1 MSIANEGG
9 TTYGDRLFVAAI
21 RHPLSRPFARRA
33 LQSATRLLSL
43 ALGDSLGELRA
54 SGDPLM
60 RAHSFGQEHSLLARL
75 LAEVVEILAGRWDKV
90 PDKRR
95 PHYTP
100 PQRWRILEI
109 KRLLAFSAE
118 ETATLFRIA
127 TETVLRWEAE
137 AGREPDK
144 GTIGSLLRP
153 TPPLR
158 RYADVVRALVQ
169 RMARLGFPS
178 AEKIA
183 ATLARAG
190 WRLSRETVRRYRH
203 EPPVGPRGP
212 STTARRVHRPLQARG
227 PHHVWLADV
236 THVRSLFGLR
246 VFRVAAVF
254 DAYSRM
260 PLALRVF
267 RPAPTARQ
275 AARLLTSAARRY
287 GCPRVLVT
295 DHGGQFMADAFAA
308 RLQSLGIEHRIGAVG
323 LSGSIA
329 LLERYWR
336 TLKQSLRLPLFAPLT
351 LADLEHRAAYS
362 VLHYGY
368 YRPHQALGG
377 ATPAEILFCWPL
389 AHQGAGPPPRG
400 PRGAD
405 PVEEPF
411 RVTFLDPEGLHPI
424 LVRAA

>member
-1 MSIANEGG
+1 
-9 TTYGDRLFVAAI
+9 
-21 RHPLSRPFARRA
+21 LSRPFARRA
-33 LQSATRLLSL
+33 LQTATRLLSL
-43 ALGDSLGELRA
+43 ALGESLGELRL

-60 RAHSFGQEHSLLARL
+60 RSHSFGQEQGLLARL
-75 LAEVVEILAGRWDKV
+75 LAEVAEILAARWDKV

-100 PQRWRILEI
+100 RQRWRILEI

-118 ETATLFRIA
+118 ETAALFRVA

-153 TPPLR
+153 IPPLR

-203 EPPVGPRGP
+203 QPPVEPRTP
-212 STTARRVHRPLQARG
+212 RCTAQSLREPVQARG

-246 VFRVAAVF
+246 VFRVAAVL
-254 DAYSRM
+254 DAHSRM

-267 RPAPTARQ
+267 RAAPTARQ
-275 AARLLTSAARRY
+275 VARLLTSAVRRY
-287 GCPRVLVT
+287 GRPRMLVT
-295 DHGGQFMADAFAA
+295 DHGGQFIADAFEAHLQ
-308 RLQSLGIEHRIGAVG
+308 RLDIEHRIGAVG
-323 LSGSIA
+323 LNGSIA

-351 LADLEHRAAYS
+351 LADLERRVAYS

-368 YRPHQALGG
+368 YRPHQALQG
-377 ATPAEILFCWPL
+377 ATPAEILFGWPL
-389 AHQGAGPPPRG
+389 SHHGAGPPPRG

-405 PVEEPF
+405 PLDEPF
-411 RVTFLDPEGLHPI
+411 RVAFLDPEGLHPI